1 MTHHVRSVAKTLVVA
16 LVLLQGAAASAAS
29 EAQNLRGVG
38 GGSAAGGGV
47 VVAAQAAAINSTEQQ
62 TEQFPVGEA
71 TAGNPTES
79 LEQEMLAAL
88 PEAPGK
94 TNETEVDAEASLFCS
109 CGLRKG
115 AFCCGK
121 TWIECCQIGL
131 LIRKCT
137 QIRYDP
143 RCTYSR

>member
-29 EAQNLRGVG
+29 EGQNLRGIG
-38 GGSAAGGGV
+38 GGSPRDGDVA
-47 VVAAQAAAINSTEQQ
+47 VAAPAPLGNSTDQQ

-71 TAGNPTES
+71 TAGNPTQGI
-79 LEQEMLAAL
+79 EQGMPAAL
-88 PEAPGK
+88 SEAPGK
-94 TNETEVDAEASLFCS
+94 TNETELEAEASLFCS